1 LNKYA
6 EGNVIKTEDD
16 NINGDEE
23 VEIGGTDYTI
33 NELSNNILNSYKENY
48 NGKRVD
54 INDLLKKTLTITDLE
69 GNTVNVIND
78 LY

>member
-48 NGKRVD
+48 NGKKVD